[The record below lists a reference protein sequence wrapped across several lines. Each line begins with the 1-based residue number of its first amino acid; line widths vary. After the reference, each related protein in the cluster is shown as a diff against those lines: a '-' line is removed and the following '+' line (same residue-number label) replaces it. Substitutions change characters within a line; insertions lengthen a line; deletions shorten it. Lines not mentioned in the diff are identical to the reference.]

1 MDVDETENDY
11 MNMFAETIDPS
22 TGETEVADYAEDEEF
37 EETPGGGLTEIA
49 GAEEIDEETFG
60 GDGGLPVMGARGG
73 GYVDSPTGGLD
84 DLVPAYIEGGEIPRY
99 SRGTMGGGGG
109 LSNYLSSRHLDR
121 HLPQITP
128 EGRQAARLSGG
139 EFVVPADA
147 VADAGGGNSR
157 NGALQFTNLIKN
169 IRLQKHGTTKQPPKL
184 PSSVSGLMGLA

>member
-1 MDVDETENDY
+1 
-11 MNMFAETIDPS
+11 MFAETIDPS
-22 TGETEVADYAEDEEF
+22 TGETEVADYTEDEEF
-37 EETPGGGLTEIA
+37 EETPEGGLTEIA
-49 GAEEIDEETFG
+49 GAEEIDEETMG
-60 GDGGLPVMGARGG
+60 GGGGLPVMGARGG

-109 LSNYLSSRHLDR
+109 GGLSSLSSRHLDR
-121 HLPQITP
+121 HLPQISS

-157 NGALQFTNLIKN
+157 NGARQFTNLIKN
-169 IRLQKHGTTKQPPKL
+169 IRLQRHGTTKQPPKL